1 MSQNKLPP
9 SQPEEGAAP
18 PLPLFGILLLLAGA
32 VLAFLAALNI
42 FFKFG
47 PPLVFGL
54 SAAVC
59 MFIATQVLKS
69 K

>member
-1 MSQNKLPP
+1 MSQHELPP
-9 SQPEEGAAP
+9 TKPDEQPPSPP
-18 PLPLFGILLLLAGA
+18 PLIGIVLLGLGS
-32 VLAFLAALNI
+32 VLALLAALNI

-47 PPLVFGL
+47 PPLVFGI